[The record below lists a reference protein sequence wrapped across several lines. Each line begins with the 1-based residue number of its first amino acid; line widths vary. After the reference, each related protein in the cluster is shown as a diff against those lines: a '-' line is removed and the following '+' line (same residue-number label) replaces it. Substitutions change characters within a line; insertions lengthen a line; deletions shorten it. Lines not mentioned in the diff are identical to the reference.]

1 MPSHLHSRRYV
12 VGPEQSILSSSSQWM
27 VWKHWPS
34 LLYRARQPHRSQ
46 QSPLL
51 PITCF
56 VPCLCRCR
64 PCLSGRWRV
73 SLLSQTLLSPVCPA
87 SGPLSCLC
95 HAIPVNVQDEDGG
108 SCSGTCG
115 IRLSGWTR
123 EGEKMLV
130 SRTDR
135 APAQVH
141 AEGILCR

>member
-12 VGPEQSILSSSSQWM
+12 VGPGQSILSSSSQWM

-73 SLLSQTLLSPVCPA
+73 SLLSQTLLSPSVPSKDTFDYFGPTQIMQA
-87 SGPLSCLC
+87 NIPILRSLITSGESPFLC
-95 HAIPVNVQDEDGG
+95 KVWGLQCGHDFDWDCFEHTDQVGED
-108 SCSGTCG
+108 
-115 IRLSGWTR
+115 
-123 EGEKMLV
+123 
-130 SRTDR
+130 
-135 APAQVH
+135 
-141 AEGILCR
+141 